1 MIILTK
7 RKNWLKLIALITIVL
22 IASVLL
28 IKYHIIDIDKVI
40 IKADDFQYN
49 AISSSAIIGGFLF
62 TGISVLISAI
72 DKERIKRLWNNNYLD
87 NLYRSSFLGIISNVV
102 TIISAVV
109 LLCFSI
115 GEKMERFL
123 VCTEIVSLILG
134 IVLFVWCVK
143 QLIFILKRMKEND

>member
-7 RKNWLKLIALITIVL
+7 RKNWLKLITLITIVL

-28 IKYHIIDIDKVI
+28 IKYHIIDIDKI
-40 IKADDFQYN
+40 IGKADDFQYN

-102 TIISAVV
+102 TIISAIV

-115 GEKMERFL
+115 GEKIEWFL
-123 VCTEIVSLILG
+123 ICTEIISLILG

>member
-7 RKNWLKLIALITIVL
+7 RKNWLKLITLITIVL

-28 IKYHIIDIDKVI
+28 IKYHIIDISKVI
-40 IKADDFQYN
+40 EKADDFQYN

-115 GEKMERFL
+115 GEKLEWFL
-123 VCTEIVSLILG
+123 ICAEIVSLILG

-143 QLIFILKRMKEND
+143 QLIFILKRMKEDD